1 MAHILTVL
9 LRHSIAQLSA
19 MSQAKWPFLKSV
31 LPAAKLTG
39 PERLRTSLEELGGTF
54 IKFGQMMALQPDVLP
69 FAYCNALFDLMDRVA
84 PFDFVK
90 VEEIFLAETG
100 RKPLEIFD
108 SFEERPLATA
118 SIGQVHVA
126 YLNGQKLVVKVQRPN
141 VDTDFIGD
149 IRLMRGTLR
158 LIQKLR
164 LTPLYWM
171 IEPISEFVNWTMEE
185 LDYRHEARYMDQL
198 RRNARE
204 NPQEHIPMVYW
215 QYTTR
220 RLLTLEFFD
229 GVTVLD
235 FLRSLETGNQTRVRQ
250 LGDMY
255 FEPEAFARHI
265 IDNFLGDAFKYGMFH
280 ADLHPANLI
289 ILHGNV
295 VGYVDFGITGV
306 LSHYS
311 RRELV
316 SLTLAYTRADVEG
329 MCMAFFKVSAMDAN
343 SDILGFRKGLQEF
356 ADEWYEARGDHKQ
369 LRKNFTLVMLD
380 MLRLSKKTSIWP
392 ERDVI
397 KYIRSSI
404 AIDGLIT
411 RFAPDFNVG
420 AYLASACERYL
431 RQAKMEMARL
441 SPTALVDWS
450 YASSRL
456 IRDGGYQAMSLLHRL
471 ANARPESRYRGSAG
485 KAGRRVSQLSGFT
498 LMVAVLLLLTDEP
511 LRVGFNLFTAELGLL
526 SVVAGLLVHTLYRGR

>member
-431 RQAKMEMARL
+431 RQARMARL

-526 SVVAGLLVHTLYRGR
+526 SVVAGLLAHTLYRGR

>member
-1 MAHILTVL
+1 MVHILTVL
-9 LRHSIAQLSA
+9 LRHTVAQLSG
-19 MSQAKWPFLKSV
+19 MSQAKWPFLSSV
-31 LPAAKLTG
+31 LPAVKLTG

-54 IKFGQMMALQPDVLP
+54 IKFGQMLALQPDVLP

-84 PFDFVK
+84 PFDFAK
-90 VEEIFLAETG
+90 VEEIFVAETG

-198 RRNARE
+198 RRNAQE

-250 LGDMY
+250 LEDMY

-289 ILHGNV
+289 ILYGNV

-316 SLTLAYTRADVEG
+316 SLTLAYTRADVDG

-380 MLRLSKKTSIWP
+380 MLRLSKQTSIWP

-431 RQAKMEMARL
+431 RQAKMARL

-471 ANARPESRYRGSAG
+471 ANVRPESRYRGSVD

-498 LMVAVLLLLTDEP
+498 LMVTVLLLLTDEP
-511 LRVGFNLFTAELGLL
+511 VRIGFNLFTAELGLL
-526 SVVAGLLVHTLYRGR
+526 SVVAALLAHTLYRGR